1 MTRIRLKKCCKGMA
15 GDAKHAAQRR
25 TFVHHQQHIS
35 QSGDDSEWNLITLG
49 AACHKNVH
57 RGA

>member
-1 MTRIRLKKCCKGMA
+1 MA